1 MIEAKRKE
9 GESNAAFLRRFTK
22 KIQQSGVLIR
32 ARRTRFKT
40 SPKTKREKQLAA
52 IRRKQLLK
60 ERERLFK
67 LGKLDEWGQEKK

>member
-9 GESNAAFLRRFTK
+9 GETAAAFLRRFTK
-22 KIQQSGVLIR
+22 KIQQSGILIR

-40 SPKTKREKQLAA
+40 DKKNKREKQLAA
-52 IRRKQLLK
+52 MRRVTSLK
-60 ERERLFK
+60 ERVRLFK